1 LQRAQRAIA
10 YLDKFSPPNEMPY
23 VRAYANYV
31 TGAALKANGKR
42 VEGDAMLTQSLLI
55 MRELH
60 DVKSIWRTLAERAMS
75 R

>member
-1 LQRAQRAIA
+1 
-10 YLDKFSPPNEMPY
+10 
-23 VRAYANYV
+23 
-31 TGAALKANGKR
+31 